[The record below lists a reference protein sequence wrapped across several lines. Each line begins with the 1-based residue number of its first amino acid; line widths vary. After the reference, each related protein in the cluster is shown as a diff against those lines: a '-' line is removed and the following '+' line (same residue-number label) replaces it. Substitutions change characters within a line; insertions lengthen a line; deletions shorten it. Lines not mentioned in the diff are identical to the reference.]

1 MSTNK
6 CDIFI
11 LGSSGMLGNTL
22 LRYFESL
29 NQYKVIGSIRG
40 TNPPAELNI
49 FRKLLC
55 NNLDVEDEENLFN
68 VLSKYQPKIVINCI
82 GVVKQLSFSKDPIKS
97 IVINSLLPHKL
108 SEICKSIDSRL
119 IQISTDCVF
128 SGKKGM
134 YSEFDNS
141 DAQDLYGKTKFL
153 GEVVSSNDITLRTS
167 IIGHELETSH
177 SLLEWFLSQENEVKG
192 FRKAIFSGLPT
203 IELARII
210 HKFIIPNRN
219 LKGLYH
225 VSSDPIDKFT
235 LLNLISEIYRKE
247 IKVTPD
253 DNLIIDRSLSSK
265 KFKQET
271 GFVPLSWENMIHEM
285 HKFR

>member
-1 MSTNK
+1 MSSKK

-11 LGSSGMLGNTL
+11 LGSTGMLGNTL
-22 LRYFESL
+22 LRYFDSL
-29 NQYKVIGSIRG
+29 NQYKVMGSIRG
-40 TNPPAELNI
+40 TNPPAELNVS
-49 FRKLLC
+49 RKLLL
-55 NNLDVEDEENLFN
+55 NNLDVENEKD
-68 VLSKYQPKIVINCI
+68 LSNILVEYQPKIVINCI

-97 IVINSLLPHKL
+97 IYINSLLPHKL

-128 SGKKGM
+128 NGKRGM
-134 YSEFDNS
+134 YSELDDS

-153 GEVVSSNDITLRTS
+153 GEVIDSKDITLRTS

-177 SLLEWFLSQENEVKG
+177 SLLEWFLSQEREVTG

-203 IELARII
+203 VELARII
-210 HKFIIPNRN
+210 HKFIIPNKN
-219 LKGLYH
+219 LRGLYH
-225 VSSDPIDKFT
+225 VSSEPIDKFT
-235 LLNLISEIYRKE
+235 LLKLISEIYGKE

-253 DNLIIDRSLSSK
+253 DNFIIDRSLSSK

-271 GFVPLSWENMIHEM
+271 GFAPLSWENMIHEM

>member
-1 MSTNK
+1 
-6 CDIFI
+6 
-11 LGSSGMLGNTL
+11 MLGNTL

-40 TNPPAELNI
+40 INPPAELNI
-49 FRKLLC
+49 SRKLLC

-97 IVINSLLPHKL
+97 IIINSLLPHKL

>member
-1 MSTNK
+1 MNTNK

-97 IVINSLLPHKL
+97 IIINSLLPHKL

>member
-1 MSTNK
+1 MSINK

-22 LRYFESL
+22 LRYFNSL
-29 NQYKVIGSIRG
+29 DQYKVMGSIRG
-40 TNPPAELNI
+40 INPPAKLSI
-49 FRKLLC
+49 SRKLLL
-55 NNLDVEDEENLFN
+55 NNLDVEDDKNLFN
-68 VLSKYQPKIVINCI
+68 ILSKYQPKIVINCV
-82 GVVKQLSFSKDPIKS
+82 GVVKQLSFSKDPVKS
-97 IVINSLLPHKL
+97 IFINSLLPHKL
-108 SEICKSIDSRL
+108 SDICKSVGSRL

-134 YSEFDNS
+134 YSELDDA

-177 SLLEWFLSQENEVKG
+177 SLLEWFLSQEHEVKG

-203 IELARII
+203 VELARII
-210 HKFIIPNRN
+210 HEFIIPNKN

-225 VSSDPIDKFT
+225 VSADPIDKFA
-235 LLNLISEIYRKE
+235 LLNLISEIYSKK

-253 DNLIIDRSLSSK
+253 DKLIIDRSLSSK
-265 KFKQET
+265 KFRQET